1 MGYSRL
7 PLQLARYRKKAARQ
21 SSSRHQ
27 QPKGLCK
34 KEAHTHRLLGA
45 AGWCRIEWP
54 SWKKKKKKKWLRD
67 FSEYKCA
74 IHFLCSCHCKE
85 DPLNAAFHSD
95 DSFAFRRWWPNG
107 EIKNEK
113 NKKRQPSIIITDSR
127 TAKQSRGS
135 SWICVCVCVCAG
147 AAIGAD
153 PQRRQ
158 GGRVNG
164 DED

>member
-1 MGYSRL
+1 MDYSRL

-21 SSSRHQ
+21 SSSRLQ

-54 SWKKKKKKKWLRD
+54 SLKKKKKKWLRD

-74 IHFLCSCHCKE
+74 IHFLCSSHCKE

-107 EIKNEK
+107 EIKNGN
-113 NKKRQPSIIITDSR
+113 NKKKAAQHHHHRQSDSKAVKR
-127 TAKQSRGS
+127 
-135 SWICVCVCVCAG
+135 IVLDLCVCVSV
-147 AAIGAD
+147 
-153 PQRRQ
+153 QELQ
-158 GGRVNG
+158 
-164 DED
+164 